1 MQLKSNSHCPPS
13 GVDVTIFTNA
23 RIFTPTTTDPD
34 NPFQD
39 AMITNGSQIQY
50 MGLQTDRAIL
60 DAKEAGAREV
70 NLDNHVVVPGFIDS
84 HMHIL
89 DFALSQQKVN
99 LLSCKSLEDIRSAI
113 KEYAEKHPK
122 GERIVCKS
130 WMQASTGGVALATM
144 LDGIEPA
151 ERPVYIQAMDFHSS
165 WCNTAALQELG
176 AAGHDMKC
184 DPAGGEI
191 LRGEDGKPSGLF
203 SENAHFA
210 IVVPFL
216 MSVISVE
223 DKLAALEYAA
233 AAYTAAGYT
242 GMIDMA
248 MDEEQWV
255 VLQAFRQRHGGELP
269 FHIAAHWLVP
279 YLEDQDEVFRHVD
292 RAASLQREFHPSTS
306 PTFCIAGIKL
316 ISDGVVDGCTAALSQ
331 PYTSTANAVYP
342 IWPAEA
348 QQAVVQKADA
358 AGLQIAI
365 HAIGDKAVNQSINCL
380 SQVKPGRR
388 HRIEHLELTSPED
401 AKRLGQLGITAS
413 VQPVHSDPVLF
424 RAWPSLIGKH
434 RCGRAFAY
442 REFLEGGAAVAF
454 GTDAPTAAHLA
465 LPNLYNGTTRKS
477 AIEPESDEIV
487 NAHFGLPLAAAVT
500 AATTGAAYSRFAESW
515 TGSLKPG
522 LSADF
527 VALDMDWKA
536 EGLLKAR
543 VKQTWF
549 RGRKTFDLD
558 SGL

>member
-1 MQLKSNSHCPPS
+1 MQLKNNSHCPP

-23 RIFTPTTTDPD
+23 RIFTPTATNPD

-50 MGLQTDRAIL
+50 IGSQTDRAIL
-60 DAKEAGAREV
+60 DAKEAGAREN
-70 NLDNHVVVPGFIDS
+70 NLNNHIVVPGFIDS

-99 LLSCKSLEDIRSAI
+99 LLPCKSLDDIRSAI
-113 KEYAEKHPK
+113 KRYAEAHPDA
-122 GERIVCKS
+122 ERIVCKS

-165 WCNTAALQELG
+165 WCNTAALQEMG
-176 AAGHDMKC
+176 AAGHDMKR
-184 DPAGGEI
+184 DPPGGEI

-216 MSVISVE
+216 MSVISIE
-223 DKLAALEYAA
+223 DKLAALENAL

-279 YLEDQDEVFRHVD
+279 YLEDQEEVFKYVG
-292 RAASLQREFHPSTS
+292 RAASLQQEFHPSTS
-306 PTFCIAGIKL
+306 PNFCIAGIKL

-331 PYTSTANAVYP
+331 PYTSTAAAVYP
-342 IWPAEA
+342 IWPAER
-348 QQAVVQKADA
+348 QQAVVQRADA

-365 HAIGDKAVNQSINCL
+365 HAIGDQAVNQSINCL

-442 REFLEGGAAVAF
+442 REFLEGGAAVAL
-454 GTDAPTAAHLA
+454 GTDAPTAAHFA

-477 AIEPESDEIV
+477 AIEPESDETV
-487 NAHFGLPLAAAVT
+487 NTHFGLPLVDAVT
-500 AATTGAAYSRFAESW
+500 AATTGSAYSRFADSW

-527 VALDMDWKA
+527 VVLDMDWKA
-536 EGLLKAR
+536 EGSLTAQ
-543 VKQTWF
+543 VNQTWF

-558 SGL
+558 TGL

>member
-1 MQLKSNSHCPPS
+1 MQLKNNSHCPP

-23 RIFTPTTTDPD
+23 RIFTPTATNPD

-50 MGLQTDRAIL
+50 IGSQTDRAIL
-60 DAKEAGAREV
+60 DAKEAGAREN
-70 NLDNHVVVPGFIDS
+70 NLNNHIVVPGFIDS

-99 LLSCKSLEDIRSAI
+99 LLPCKSLDDTRSAI
-113 KEYAEKHPK
+113 KRYAEAHPDA
-122 GERIVCKS
+122 ERIVCKS

-165 WCNTAALQELG
+165 WCNTAALQEMG
-176 AAGHDMKC
+176 AAGHDMKR
-184 DPAGGEI
+184 DPPGGEI

-216 MSVISVE
+216 MSVISIE
-223 DKLAALEYAA
+223 DKLAALENAL

-279 YLEDQDEVFRHVD
+279 YLEDQEEVFKYVG
-292 RAASLQREFHPSTS
+292 RAASLQQEFHPSTS
-306 PTFCIAGIKL
+306 PNFCIAGIKL

-331 PYTSTANAVYP
+331 PYTSTAAAVYP
-342 IWPAEA
+342 IWPAER
-348 QQAVVQKADA
+348 QQAVVQRADA

-365 HAIGDKAVNQSINCL
+365 HAIGDQAVNQSINCL

-442 REFLEGGAAVAF
+442 REFLEGGAAVAL
-454 GTDAPTAAHLA
+454 GTDAPTAAHFA

-477 AIEPESDEIV
+477 AIEPESDETV
-487 NAHFGLPLAAAVT
+487 NTHFGLPLVDAVT
-500 AATTGAAYSRFAESW
+500 AATTGAAYSRFADSW

-527 VALDMDWKA
+527 VVLDMDWKA
-536 EGLLKAR
+536 EGSLTAQ
-543 VKQTWF
+543 VNQTWF

-558 SGL
+558 TGL

>member
-1 MQLKSNSHCPPS
+1 MQLKNNSHCPP

-23 RIFTPTTTDPD
+23 RIFTPTATNPD

-50 MGLQTDRAIL
+50 IGSQTDRAIL
-60 DAKEAGAREV
+60 DAKEAGAREN
-70 NLDNHVVVPGFIDS
+70 NLNNHIVVPGFIDS

-99 LLSCKSLEDIRSAI
+99 LLPCKTLDDIRSAI
-113 KEYAEKHPK
+113 KRYAEAHPDA
-122 GERIVCKS
+122 ERIVCKS

-165 WCNTAALQELG
+165 WCNTAALQEMG
-176 AAGHDMKC
+176 AAGHDMKR
-184 DPAGGEI
+184 DPPGGEI

-216 MSVISVE
+216 MSVISIE
-223 DKLAALEYAA
+223 DKLAALENAL

-279 YLEDQDEVFRHVD
+279 YLEDQEEVFKYVG
-292 RAASLQREFHPSTS
+292 RAASLQQEFHPSTS
-306 PTFCIAGIKL
+306 PNFCIAGIKL

-331 PYTSTANAVYP
+331 PYTSTAAAIYP
-342 IWPAEA
+342 IWPAER
-348 QQAVVQKADA
+348 QQAVVQRADA

-365 HAIGDKAVNQSINCL
+365 HAIGDQAVNQSINCL

-442 REFLEGGAAVAF
+442 REFLEGGAAVAL
-454 GTDAPTAAHLA
+454 GTDAPTAAHFA

-477 AIEPESDEIV
+477 AIEPESDETV
-487 NAHFGLPLAAAVT
+487 NTHFGLPLVDAVT
-500 AATTGAAYSRFAESW
+500 AATTGAAYSRFADSW

-527 VALDMDWKA
+527 VVLDMDWKA
-536 EGLLKAR
+536 EGSLTAQ
-543 VKQTWF
+543 VNQTWF

-558 SGL
+558 TGL

>member
-1 MQLKSNSHCPPS
+1 MQLKPNSHCPPS
-13 GVDVTIFTNA
+13 RMDATIFTNA
-23 RIFTPTTTDPD
+23 RIFTPTTTNPD
-34 NPFQD
+34 NPFQGT
-39 AMITNGSQIQY
+39 MITNGFQIQY
-50 MGLQTDRAIL
+50 IGSQTDRAIL
-60 DAKEAGAREV
+60 EAKEAGAREI
-70 NLDNHVVVPGFIDS
+70 NLENHVVVPGFIDS

-89 DFALSQQKVN
+89 DFALSRQKVD
-99 LLSCKSLEDIRSAI
+99 LLPCKTVEDIRSVI
-113 KEYAEKHPK
+113 KIYAEAHPDA
-122 GERIVCKS
+122 ERIVCKN
-130 WMQASTGGVALATM
+130 WIQASTGGVALATM

-176 AAGHDMKC
+176 AAGNDMKC
-184 DPAGGEI
+184 DPPGGEI

-203 SENAHFA
+203 SEGAHFA

-216 MSVISVE
+216 TSVISIE
-223 DKLAALEYAA
+223 DKLAALKNAVT
-233 AAYTAAGYT
+233 AYTAAGYT

-248 MDEEQWV
+248 MDEEHWA

-279 YLEDQDEVFRHVD
+279 YSEDQDEVFRHVD
-292 RAASLQREFHPSTS
+292 RAASLQREFHPSIS

-331 PYTSTANAVYP
+331 PYTSTTNAIDP

-365 HAIGDKAVNQSINCL
+365 HAIGDQAVNQSINSL
-380 SQVKPGRR
+380 SSVKPGRR

-401 AKRLGQLGITAS
+401 AKRLGELGITAS

-424 RAWPSLIGKH
+424 RAWPSLIGSH

-454 GTDAPTAAHLA
+454 GTDAPTAAHFA

-477 AIEPESDEIV
+477 AIEPESYETV

-527 VALDMDWKA
+527 VVLDMDWKA

-549 RGRKTFDLD
+549 RGRKKFDLD
-558 SGL
+558 LGL

>member
-1 MQLKSNSHCPPS
+1 MQLKNNSHCPP

-23 RIFTPTTTDPD
+23 RIFTPTATNPD

-50 MGLQTDRAIL
+50 IGSQTDRAIL
-60 DAKEAGAREV
+60 DAKEAGAREN
-70 NLDNHVVVPGFIDS
+70 NLNNHIVVPGFIDS

-99 LLSCKSLEDIRSAI
+99 LLPCKSLDDIRSAI
-113 KEYAEKHPK
+113 KRYAEAHPDA
-122 GERIVCKS
+122 ERIVCKS

-165 WCNTAALQELG
+165 WCNTAALQEMG
-176 AAGHDMKC
+176 AAGHDMKR
-184 DPAGGEI
+184 DPPGGEI

-216 MSVISVE
+216 MSVISIE
-223 DKLAALEYAA
+223 DKLAALENAL

-279 YLEDQDEVFRHVD
+279 YLEDQEEVFKYVG
-292 RAASLQREFHPSTS
+292 RAASLQQEFHPSTS
-306 PTFCIAGIKL
+306 PNFCIAGIKL

-331 PYTSTANAVYP
+331 PYTSTAAAVYP
-342 IWPAEA
+342 IWPAER
-348 QQAVVQKADA
+348 QQAVVQRADA

-365 HAIGDKAVNQSINCL
+365 HAIGDQAVNQSINCL

-442 REFLEGGAAVAF
+442 REFLEGGAAVAL
-454 GTDAPTAAHLA
+454 GTDAPTAAHFA

-477 AIEPESDEIV
+477 AIEPESDETV
-487 NAHFGLPLAAAVT
+487 NTHFGLPLVDAVT
-500 AATTGAAYSRFAESW
+500 AGTTGAAYSRFADSW

-527 VALDMDWKA
+527 VVLDMDWKA
-536 EGLLKAR
+536 EGSLTAQ
-543 VKQTWF
+543 VNQTWF

-558 SGL
+558 TGL

>member
-1 MQLKSNSHCPPS
+1 MQLKNNSHCPP

-23 RIFTPTTTDPD
+23 RIFTPTATNPD

-50 MGLQTDRAIL
+50 IGSQTDRAIL
-60 DAKEAGAREV
+60 DAKEAGAREN
-70 NLDNHVVVPGFIDS
+70 NLNNHIVVPGFIDS

-99 LLSCKSLEDIRSAI
+99 LLPCKSLDDIRSAI
-113 KEYAEKHPK
+113 KRYAEAHPDA
-122 GERIVCKS
+122 ERIVCKS

-165 WCNTAALQELG
+165 WCNTAALQEMG
-176 AAGHDMKC
+176 AAGHDMKR
-184 DPAGGEI
+184 DPPGGEI

-216 MSVISVE
+216 MSVISIE
-223 DKLAALEYAA
+223 DKLAALENAL

-279 YLEDQDEVFRHVD
+279 YLEDQEEVFKYVG
-292 RAASLQREFHPSTS
+292 RAASLQQEFHPSTS
-306 PTFCIAGIKL
+306 PNFCIAGIKL

-331 PYTSTANAVYP
+331 PYTSTAAAVYP
-342 IWPAEA
+342 IWPAER
-348 QQAVVQKADA
+348 QQAVVQRADA

-365 HAIGDKAVNQSINCL
+365 HAIGDQAVNQSINCL

-442 REFLEGGAAVAF
+442 REFLEGGAAVAL
-454 GTDAPTAAHLA
+454 GTDAPTAAHFA

-477 AIEPESDEIV
+477 AIEPESDETV
-487 NAHFGLPLAAAVT
+487 NTHFGLPLVDAVT
-500 AATTGAAYSRFAESW
+500 AATTGAAYSRFADSW

-527 VALDMDWKA
+527 VVLDMDWKA
-536 EGLLKAR
+536 EGSLTAQ
-543 VKQTWF
+543 VNQTWF

-558 SGL
+558 TGL

>member
-1 MQLKSNSHCPPS
+1 MQLKNNSHCPP

-23 RIFTPTTTDPD
+23 RIFTPTATNPD

-50 MGLQTDRAIL
+50 IGSQTDRAIL
-60 DAKEAGAREV
+60 DAKEAGAREN
-70 NLDNHVVVPGFIDS
+70 NLNNHIVVPGFIDS

-99 LLSCKSLEDIRSAI
+99 LLPCKSLDDIRSAI
-113 KEYAEKHPK
+113 KRYAEAHPDA
-122 GERIVCKS
+122 ERIVCKS

-151 ERPVYIQAMDFHSS
+151 ERPVYIQAMDFHSI
-165 WCNTAALQELG
+165 WCNTAALQEMG
-176 AAGHDMKC
+176 AAGHDMKR
-184 DPAGGEI
+184 DPPGGEI

-216 MSVISVE
+216 MSVISIE
-223 DKLAALEYAA
+223 DKLAALENAL

-279 YLEDQDEVFRHVD
+279 YLEDQEEVFKYVG
-292 RAASLQREFHPSTS
+292 RAASLQQEFHPSTS
-306 PTFCIAGIKL
+306 PNFCIAGIKL

-331 PYTSTANAVYP
+331 PYTSTAAAVYP
-342 IWPAEA
+342 IWPAEP
-348 QQAVVQKADA
+348 QQAVVQRADA

-365 HAIGDKAVNQSINCL
+365 HAIGDQAVNQSINCL

-442 REFLEGGAAVAF
+442 REFLEGGAAVAL
-454 GTDAPTAAHLA
+454 GTDAPTAAHFA

-477 AIEPESDEIV
+477 AIEPESDETV
-487 NAHFGLPLAAAVT
+487 NTHFGLPLVDAVT
-500 AATTGAAYSRFAESW
+500 AATTGAAYSRFADSW

-527 VALDMDWKA
+527 VVLDMDWKA
-536 EGLLKAR
+536 EGSLTAQ
-543 VKQTWF
+543 VNQTWF

-558 SGL
+558 TGL

>member
-1 MQLKSNSHCPPS
+1 MQLKNNSHCPP

-23 RIFTPTTTDPD
+23 RIFTPTATNPD

-50 MGLQTDRAIL
+50 IGSQTDRAIL
-60 DAKEAGAREV
+60 DAKEAGAREN
-70 NLDNHVVVPGFIDS
+70 NLNNHIVVPGFIDS

-99 LLSCKSLEDIRSAI
+99 LLPCKTLDDIRSAI
-113 KEYAEKHPK
+113 KRYAEAHP
-122 GERIVCKS
+122 GAERIVCKS

-165 WCNTAALQELG
+165 WCNTAALQEMG
-176 AAGHDMKC
+176 AAGHDMKR
-184 DPAGGEI
+184 DPPGGEI

-216 MSVISVE
+216 MSVISIE
-223 DKLAALEYAA
+223 DKLAALENAL

-279 YLEDQDEVFRHVD
+279 YLEDQEEVFKYVC
-292 RAASLQREFHPSTS
+292 RAASLQQEFHPSTS
-306 PTFCIAGIKL
+306 PNFCIAGIKL

-331 PYTSTANAVYP
+331 PYTSTAAAVYP
-342 IWPAEA
+342 IWPAER
-348 QQAVVQKADA
+348 QQAVVQRADA

-365 HAIGDKAVNQSINCL
+365 HAIGDQAVNQSINCL

-442 REFLEGGAAVAF
+442 REFLEGGAAVAL
-454 GTDAPTAAHLA
+454 GTDAPTAAHFA

-477 AIEPESDEIV
+477 AIEPESDETV
-487 NAHFGLPLAAAVT
+487 NTHFGLPLVDAVT
-500 AATTGAAYSRFAESW
+500 AATTGAAYSRFADSW

-527 VALDMDWKA
+527 VVLDMDWKA
-536 EGLLKAR
+536 EGSLTAQ
-543 VKQTWF
+543 VNQTWF

-558 SGL
+558 TGL

>member
-1 MQLKSNSHCPPS
+1 MQLKNNSHCPP

-23 RIFTPTTTDPD
+23 RIFTPTATNPD

-50 MGLQTDRAIL
+50 IGSQTDRAIL
-60 DAKEAGAREV
+60 DAKEAGAREN
-70 NLDNHVVVPGFIDS
+70 NLNNHIVVPGFIDS

-99 LLSCKSLEDIRSAI
+99 LLPCKSLDDIRSAI
-113 KEYAEKHPK
+113 KRYAEAHPDA
-122 GERIVCKS
+122 ERIVCKS
-130 WMQASTGGVALATM
+130 WMQASTGGVALTTM
-144 LDGIEPA
+144 LVGIEPA
-151 ERPVYIQAMDFHSS
+151 ERPVYIQAMDFHSI
-165 WCNTAALQELG
+165 WCNTAALQEMG
-176 AAGHDMKC
+176 AAGHDMKR
-184 DPAGGEI
+184 DPPGGEI

-216 MSVISVE
+216 MSVISIE
-223 DKLAALEYAA
+223 DKLAALENAL

-279 YLEDQDEVFRHVD
+279 YLEDQEEVFKYVG
-292 RAASLQREFHPSTS
+292 RAASLQQEFHPSTS
-306 PTFCIAGIKL
+306 PNFCIAGIKL

-331 PYTSTANAVYP
+331 PYTSTAAAVYP
-342 IWPAEA
+342 IWPAER
-348 QQAVVQKADA
+348 QQAVVQRADA

-365 HAIGDKAVNQSINCL
+365 HAIGDQAVNQSINCL

-442 REFLEGGAAVAF
+442 REFLEGGAAVAL
-454 GTDAPTAAHLA
+454 GTDAPTAAHFA

-477 AIEPESDEIV
+477 AIEPESDETV
-487 NAHFGLPLAAAVT
+487 NTHFGLPLVDAVT
-500 AATTGAAYSRFAESW
+500 AATTGAAYSRFADSW

-527 VALDMDWKA
+527 VVLDMDWKA
-536 EGLLKAR
+536 EGSLTAQ
-543 VKQTWF
+543 VNQTWF

-558 SGL
+558 TGL